1 MLRRTPESGRTAEYH
16 ESLKPTKLYDRTS
29 DQITLDEVKQ
39 RVQQWKTEPF
49 QADAADYFLS
59 GPGQNEQPFAAVL
72 RLVSQTQ

>member
-1 MLRRTPESGRTAEYH
+1 LDRQTLQERRLQRLRG
-16 ESLKPTKLYDRTS
+16 LKKSVEDTVARYGS

-49 QADAADYFLS
+49 QADVADYFLS

-72 RLVSQTQ
+72 CPVS